1 MNAAQR
7 ELSDNPRVQDFY
19 CVGMQGFKFEHK
31 YDVVWVQWVSNQI
44 KDEDY
49 VEFLKKCRE
58 NLEGSGMLIVKENIA
73 ERGYILD

>member
-1 MNAAQR
+1 
-7 ELSDNPRVQDFY
+7 
-19 CVGMQGFKFEHK
+19 
-31 YDVVWVQWVSNQI
+31 
-44 KDEDY
+44 